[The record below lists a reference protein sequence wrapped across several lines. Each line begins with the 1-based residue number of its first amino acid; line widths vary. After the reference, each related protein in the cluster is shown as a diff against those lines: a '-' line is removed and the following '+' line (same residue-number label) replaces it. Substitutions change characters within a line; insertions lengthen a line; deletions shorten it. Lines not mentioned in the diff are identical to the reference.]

1 MIQYMV
7 DKGSGNSVHILC
19 CLGQG
24 SPDPV
29 LGQGSPDPGLGQD
42 SGVGSPDSGLGQGL
56 MCGGINFM
64 VISLYL
70 IRPCGSFYVKCF
82 ETRFGCSYC

>member
-1 MIQYMV
+1 MGQ
-7 DKGSGNSVHILC
+7 GNPDPG
-19 CLGQG
+19 LGQG
-24 SPDPV
+24 SPDPG

-42 SGVGSPDSGLGQGL
+42 SGVGSPASGLGQAL

-70 IRPCGSFYVKCF
+70 IRPCIRSLYLNILPVFH
-82 ETRFGCSYC
+82 